1 MQDLRVTDPEPP
13 TGNER
18 SDTGIGPPRVSTA
31 EPEASVE
38 DDVGETK
45 EDIDRAMKKEM
56 IYLTKLNVYSSWT
69 STGFLIV
76 STLAAFFLFL
86 LNLRQPGGLM
96 GPPAPPHL
104 DCLFL
109 LTAIERILQGYQM
122 PAVVIDRDRA
132 LDDIAPNRNPAAVN
146 VAVGHGHGRPI
157 RPVDAAFAPR
167 RSPRLR
173 LLQLER
179 ERAGVRVRRGRIL
192 VFDR

>member
-45 EDIDRAMKKEM
+45 EDIDRAMKKEL
-56 IYLTKLNVYSSWT
+56 IYLTKLSVYSSWT

-146 VAVGHGHGRPI
+146 VAVGHGRPI
-157 RPVDAAFAPR
+157 RPVDGAFARR
-167 RSPRLR
+167 RSPRLQ
-173 LLQLER
+173 LLQLAR
-179 ERAGVRVRRGRIL
+179 ERAGVRRGRL
-192 VFDR
+192 VFDL